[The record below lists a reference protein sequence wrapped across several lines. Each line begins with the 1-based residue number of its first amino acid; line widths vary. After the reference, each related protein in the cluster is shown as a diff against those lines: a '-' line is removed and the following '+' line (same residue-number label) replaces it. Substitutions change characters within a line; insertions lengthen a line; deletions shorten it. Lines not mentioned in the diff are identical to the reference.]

1 MKIRP
6 LIQRKVLAGTRGF
19 VLLLF
24 FRNLAHMPRDPR
36 SEVLDPHQVEA
47 VHLYNRTIDG
57 LYLLGKNPDTGE
69 DFSYRQGWLVDK
81 MNQLFAHLCVELLS
95 YGVLSN
101 HYHINV
107 RTRPDIAAALTD
119 RQVAERWLN
128 SLSGR
133 PDKDG
138 NFKPPSENA
147 IEMLMANKE
156 KLETCRTQL
165 SDCSHLMKQ
174 LNQYMAQRA
183 NYEDG
188 RRGSFWGG
196 RYGSTRLVDD
206 EALLACTVYI
216 DLNRIRAWL
225 DKPFKQ
231 HDSTALGHRIT
242 ELLREQYA
250 EDQAQR
256 EALARRH
263 QFDLQEKGAHRCRA
277 LSKLEID
284 EANDPVGSAP
294 SRSGRRCS
302 DKGFLPISFE
312 RYLELLKWTLG
323 MNQDGDIELPA
334 ALRFSKLPAKVWL
347 SMTNRFGELFG
358 SIAGSLD
365 SMAEER
371 KHVSGDA
378 YFIRKQARVVLQI

>member
-6 LIQRKVLAGTRGF
+6 LIKRMVLAGTRGL

-24 FRNLAHMPRDPR
+24 LRNLAFMCRDPR

-81 MNQLFAHLCVELLS
+81 MNQLFAHLCIELLS

-101 HYHINV
+101 HYHLNV
-107 RTRPDIAAALTD
+107 RTRPDIAASLTD
-119 RQVAERWLN
+119 RQVAERWL
-128 SLSGR
+128 SALSGQ

-138 NFKPPSENA
+138 NFKQPSEQA

-156 KLETCRTQL
+156 KLEKCRTEL

-174 LNQYMAQRA
+174 LNQYLAQRA

-216 DLNRIRAWL
+216 DLNRIRAGL
-225 DKPFKQ
+225 DKPFDQ
-231 HDSTALGHRIT
+231 HSSGALGRWGTGSQRSCERSTKRIRLRRRRWLAGTALICERRVRIVAGCYRSWRLT
-242 ELLREQYA
+242 
-250 EDQAQR
+250 
-256 EALARRH
+256 RRKTRWVRRRV
-263 QFDLQEKGAHRCRA
+263 DRGSVVATRGSCRSA
-277 LSKLEID
+277 LS
-284 EANDPVGSAP
+284 VTWS
-294 SRSGRRCS
+294 
-302 DKGFLPISFE
+302 
-312 RYLELLKWTLG
+312 Y
-323 MNQDGDIELPA
+323 
-334 ALRFSKLPAKVWL
+334 
-347 SMTNRFGELFG
+347 
-358 SIAGSLD
+358 
-365 SMAEER
+365 
-371 KHVSGDA
+371 
-378 YFIRKQARVVLQI
+378 

>member
-1 MKIRP
+1 
-6 LIQRKVLAGTRGF
+6 
-19 VLLLF
+19 
-24 FRNLAHMPRDPR
+24 MPRDPR

-107 RTRPDIAAALTD
+107 RTRPDIAASLTD

-216 DLNRIRAWL
+216 DLNRIRAGL

-256 EALARRH
+256 DALARRH
-263 QFDLQEKGAHRCRA
+263 QFDLQEKGARRCRA

>member
-6 LIQRKVLAGTRGF
+6 LIKRMVLAGTRGL

-24 FRNLAHMPRDPR
+24 LRNLAFMCRDPR

-81 MNQLFAHLCVELLS
+81 MNQLFAHLCIELLS

-101 HYHINV
+101 HYHLNV
-107 RTRPDIAAALTD
+107 RTRPDIAASLTD
-119 RQVAERWLN
+119 RQVAERWL
-128 SLSGR
+128 SALSGQ

-138 NFKPPSENA
+138 NFKQPSEQA

-156 KLETCRTQL
+156 KLEKCRTEL

-174 LNQYMAQRA
+174 LNQYLAQRA

-188 RRGSFWGG
+188 RRGSFWAG

-206 EALLACTVYI
+206 AALLACTVYI
-216 DLNRIRAWL
+216 DLNRIRAGL
-225 DKPFKQ
+225 DKPFDQ
-231 HDSTALGHRIT
+231 HSSGALGHRIT
-242 ELLREQYA
+242 EVLRAQYEA
-250 EDQAQR
+250 DQAQA

-263 QFDLQEKGAHRCRA
+263 RFDLREKGADRCRV

-284 EANDPVGSAP
+284 EAHDAVGSAP
-294 SRSGRRCS
+294 SRSGKRCS

-312 RYLELLKWTLG
+312 RYMELLKWTLG
-323 MNQDGDIELPA
+323 MHEDGEIELPA
-334 ALRFSKLPAKVWL
+334 ALRFSKLPAKAWL
-347 SMTNRFGELFG
+347 SMANRFGELLG
-358 SIAGSLD
+358 SVAGSLD
-365 SMAEER
+365 SMSEER